1 MARRTSE
8 LIGMSTT
15 TKSIASVLN
24 SLIETCK
31 DGQEGFRS
39 AAENVK
45 STDFKELFSEL
56 SIQREQ
62 FAGELQ
68 HLVLGLGE
76 EVETS
81 GSFGGTLR
89 RGWMDL
95 KAAITGGDEHAILV
109 ECERGEDAAVAE
121 YRDALEHDELPS
133 NVRHVIQQQYM
144 SVQAAHDR
152 VRDLRDRFQ
161 S

>member
-1 MARRTSE
+1 
-8 LIGMSTT
+8 MSTT
-15 TKSIASVLN
+15 TRSIASVLN

-45 STDFKELFSEL
+45 SADFKSLFSEL
-56 SIQREQ
+56 SMQRQQ

-68 HLVLGLGE
+68 RLVLSLGE
-76 EVETS
+76 KAETS
-81 GSFGGTLR
+81 GSLGGALR

-95 KAAITGGDEHAILV
+95 KAAITSGDEHAILV
-109 ECERGEDAAVAE
+109 ECERAEDAAVAE
-121 YRDALEHDELPS
+121 YREALDHDDLPD
-133 NVRHVIQQQYM
+133 NVRSIIRQQFM
-144 SVQAAHDR
+144 GVQAAHDR